1 MPNIILHFQK
11 FLNKTL
17 KLVLKFKQIC
27 LNLTIEKF
35 INTIFGKLE
44 KELKRLKRCL
54 KKILK

>member
-27 LNLTIEKF
+27 LNLNIENF
-35 INTIFGKLE
+35 INTIFVKLE
-44 KELKRLKRCL
+44 KELKRLKRCF